1 MSGVETPED
10 FIELMRSKGYEVEV
24 NEPSNLEGNAV
35 QVEVPEKSLS
45 LMFVTRELCKD
56 FLEKKGSTK

>member
-10 FIELMRSKGYEVEV
+10 FIELMQSNGYKVIV
-24 NEPSNLEGNAV
+24 NEPSNLEGYAV

-45 LMFVTRELCKD
+45 LMFVTREICKD
-56 FLEKKGSTK
+56 FSNR